1 MCCGALLSATA
12 AGQDAGDAPQPAPVG
27 DEVIVTGKSP
37 GQLRLEMERAEE
49 DVYDR
54 LNRLNTD
61 HRLDIHCHREA
72 PINSHIL
79 RRACQPNYYR
89 DAEAK
94 AAQQE
99 LLGLQVGGG
108 AIDTSMYYSEAAAYR
123 EALRAQMRR
132 AANEDEQFQRALVRF
147 VRLKQATEGAVGS
160 PTRTTAAAKVAGPR
174 GLPCG
179 AAAAADVRVGRGPWN
194 HELAHGTFTFS
205 DVHGA
210 IDRLEVRCAEGVE
223 QPQYFE
229 DAEWTLPARRQRCH
243 LRVEAPRGTTFALY
257 EFD

>member
-1 MCCGALLSATA
+1 MHLRTAAPGLVSAQCRRSIGRVSRAPLPHTILRAALCCGALLSATA

-132 AANEDEQFQRALVRF
+132 AANEDEQFQRALVRDRKST
-147 VRLKQATEGAVGS
+147 RLNSSHT
-160 PTRTTAAAKVAGPR
+160 
-174 GLPCG
+174 
-179 AAAAADVRVGRGPWN
+179 
-194 HELAHGTFTFS
+194 
-205 DVHGA
+205 
-210 IDRLEVRCAEGVE
+210 
-223 QPQYFE
+223 
-229 DAEWTLPARRQRCH
+229 
-243 LRVEAPRGTTFALY
+243 
-257 EFD
+257 